1 MNKHFQ
7 DTRYYLK
14 RAGET
19 TKAGVVE
26 ELKPVETRVRG
37 FTVRESEPKPR
48 RVDVVRAEI
57 VGFGERAEDRTRTAI
72 RTGRKKLGTRRR
84 ERTAA

>member
-7 DTRYYLK
+7 DTKYYLK

-26 ELKPVETRVRG
+26 ELKPVETKVRG
-37 FTVRESEPKPR
+37 FTARESEPEPR
-48 RVDVVRAEI
+48 RFDVVRTEL
-57 VGFGERAEDRTRTAI
+57 VDFGERAEDRTRAAI
-72 RTGRKKLGTRRR
+72 RTGREKLGTRRR